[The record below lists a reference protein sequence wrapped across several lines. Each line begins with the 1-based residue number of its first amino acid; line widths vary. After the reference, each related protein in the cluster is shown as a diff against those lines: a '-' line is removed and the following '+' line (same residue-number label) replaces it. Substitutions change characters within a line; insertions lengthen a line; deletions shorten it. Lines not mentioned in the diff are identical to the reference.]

1 MMTRDESSISRSWPE
16 KAIRVLSNG
25 LTFLAGI
32 ALLLMMGQMVL
43 DVFLT
48 YFFNKPIEGNLEV
61 VSIYHMV
68 AVVFLPLALV
78 ELRHEHIHVDLVVR
92 WLPQWMQRVIY
103 ILGSLISAA
112 FFAILAYQTWLD
124 ALKSYRIDEIV
135 MGAVY
140 VTIWPAKFILPFSF
154 LLIMLAV
161 LLHAWKALLHP
172 DFDPT
177 PAAPDTED
185 SNTKQSEA

>member
-1 MMTRDESSISRSWPE
+1 MTRDDSSSSRSWPE
-16 KAIRVLSNG
+16 NAIRALSNG

-68 AVVFLPLALV
+68 AVVFLPLAMV

-103 ILGSLISAA
+103 IFGSLISAA

-154 LLIMLAV
+154 LLIMLVV
-161 LLHAWKALLHP
+161 LLHAWKALIDPH
-172 DFDPT
+172 FDPT
-177 PAAPDTED
+177 PAAPETED
-185 SNTKQSEA
+185 SKTTQSGA

>member
-1 MMTRDESSISRSWPE
+1 MTGNENSISRSWPE
-16 KAIRVLSNG
+16 KVIRMLSNG
-25 LTFLAGI
+25 LTLLAGI

-48 YFFNKPIEGNLEV
+48 YFFRKPIQGNLEV

-68 AVVFLPLALV
+68 AVVFLPLAMV

-92 WLPQWMQRVIY
+92 WLPQVVQRVIY
-103 ILGSLISAA
+103 ILGSLISAT

-124 ALKSYRIDEIV
+124 ALKSYRMDEIV

-154 LLIMLAV
+154 LLIMLTV
-161 LLHAWKALLHP
+161 LLHAWKALIHP
-172 DFDPT
+172 DFDPS
-177 PAAPDTED
+177 PASPETED
-185 SNTKQSEA
+185 TSTTQSGV

>member
-1 MMTRDESSISRSWPE
+1 ML
-16 KAIRVLSNG
+16 ANG
-25 LTFLAGI
+25 LTLLAGI

-48 YFFNKPIEGNLEV
+48 YFFRKPIEGNLEV

-68 AVVFLPLALV
+68 AVVFLPLAMV

-92 WLPQWMQRVIY
+92 WLPQVVQRMIY
-103 ILGSLISAA
+103 ILGSLISAT

-124 ALKSYRIDEIV
+124 ALKSYRMDEIV

-154 LLIMLAV
+154 LLIMLTV
-161 LLHAWKALLHP
+161 LLHAWKALIHP
-172 DFDPT
+172 DFDPS
-177 PAAPDTED
+177 PEAPETKD
-185 SNTKQSEA
+185 SSTTQSGV

>member
-1 MMTRDESSISRSWPE
+1 MTGNEISISRSWPE

-68 AVVFLPLALV
+68 AVVFLPLAMV

-103 ILGSLISAA
+103 IFGSLISAA

-154 LLIMLAV
+154 FLIMLAV
-161 LLHAWKALLHP
+161 LLHAWKALFHP

-185 SNTKQSEA
+185 SNAKQSEA

>member
-1 MMTRDESSISRSWPE
+1 M
-16 KAIRVLSNG
+16 IRVFSNG
-25 LTFLAGI
+25 LTLLAGI

-48 YFFNKPIEGNLEV
+48 YFFRKPIEGNLEV

-68 AVVFLPLALV
+68 AVVFLPLAMV

-92 WLPQWMQRVIY
+92 WLPQVVQRVIY

-161 LLHAWKALLHP
+161 LLHAWKALLDP
-172 DFDPT
+172 DFDPS
-177 PAAPDTED
+177 PAAPETED
-185 SNTKQSEA
+185 ASTTQSGV